1 MLFAAKSAILFPYSF
16 HSDLER
22 KHNLEHIKALFTMNE
37 NITSTEI
44 KNPQQSY
51 RLVIGVVLIGGG
63 ALILLEALLKTGWL
77 NFLTLPFLALIL
89 LIDGIRS
96 RRLLGIIPGCLA
108 GGTGLGI
115 LLGYGGIFDLPW
127 NENLAILLG
136 GFAAG
141 WLGIVAFSR
150 LLLKNYNWWAILL
163 VGIFGSLALTF
174 AVSQMRAIDFFGYII
189 SGIGISMLIWG
200 LLGNIF
206 GLIIPGSILSGI
218 GVGLYQAW
226 GSSADLN
233 GLARTGIML
242 VIFSIGWGMITVL
255 SRPIVQNFVWWPLIP
270 AGVMGITGYG
280 LYIGGS
286 PNSAVSFIGNTGS
299 IGLILLG
306 LYLLLV
312 RRGIHGGK

>member
-1 MLFAAKSAILFPYSF
+1 MMFTAKSAILFPYS
-16 HSDLER
+16 SDLDAER
-22 KHNLEHIKALFTMNE
+22 NHSLERIKAVLNMNE
-37 NITSTEI
+37 NLTSTEMRDS
-44 KNPQQSY
+44 QQSY
-51 RLVIGVVLIGGG
+51 RLIIGIALIGGG
-63 ALILLEALLKTGWL
+63 SLILLEALLKTGWL
-77 NFLTLPFLALIL
+77 SFMTLPFLALIL

-108 GGTGLGI
+108 GGAGLG
-115 LLGYGGIFDLPW
+115 LMAGYSGIFNLTW

-150 LLLKNYNWWAILL
+150 LLLKRYNWWALLL
-163 VGIFGSLALTF
+163 VGLFGALALTF
-174 AVSQMRAIDFFGYII
+174 SVSQMRAIDFFGYVI

-218 GVGLYQAW
+218 GIGLYQAW

-242 VIFSIGWGMITVL
+242 VIFAIGWGMITVL
-255 SRPIVQNFVWWPLIP
+255 SRPIVQQFIWWPLIP

-286 PNSAVSFIGNTGS
+286 PNSAFSFIGNTGS

>member
-1 MLFAAKSAILFPYSF
+1 M
-16 HSDLER
+16 ER
-22 KHNLEHIKALFTMNE
+22 IKALLPMNE
-37 NITSTEI
+37 NLTSTEI
-44 KNPQQSY
+44 KDPQQSY
-51 RLVIGVVLIGGG
+51 RLIIGIALIGGG
-63 ALILLEALLKTGWL
+63 ALILLDAFLKTGWL
-77 NFLTLPFLALIL
+77 SFLTLPFLALIL
-89 LIDGIRS
+89 LVDGIRS
-96 RRLLGIIPGCLA
+96 RRLLGIIPGCLV
-108 GGTGLGI
+108 GGIGLGVMF
-115 LLGYGGIFDLPW
+115 GYGGFFNLGW

-150 LLLKNYNWWAILL
+150 LRLKTYNWWAILL

-174 AVSQMRAIDFFGYII
+174 AISPMRTIDFFSYIV

-200 LLGNIF
+200 LVAHSF

-218 GVGLYQAW
+218 GVGIYQAW
-226 GSSADLN
+226 GSNTDLN

-242 VIFSIGWGMITVL
+242 VIFAIGWGMITVL
-255 SRPIVQNFVWWPLIP
+255 SRAIAQKFIWWPLIP

-286 PNSAVSFIGNTGS
+286 PNSAVNFIGNTGS

>member
-1 MLFAAKSAILFPYSF
+1 M
-16 HSDLER
+16 ER
-22 KHNLEHIKALFTMNE
+22 IKALLTMDE
-37 NITSTEI
+37 NLSSTKI
-44 KNPQQSY
+44 KEPQQSY
-51 RLVIGVVLIGGG
+51 HLIIGIALIGGG
-63 ALILLEALLKTGWL
+63 TLVLLEVLFKTGWL
-77 NFLTLPFLALIL
+77 SFLTLPFLALIL

-96 RRLLGIIPGCLA
+96 RRLLGIIPGCLV
-108 GGTGLGI
+108 GGASLGLI
-115 LLGYGGIFDLPW
+115 FGYGGFLNLTW
-127 NENLAILLG
+127 NESLAILLG

-141 WLGIVAFSR
+141 WLVMVAVSR
-150 LLLKNYNWWAILL
+150 LLLKNHNWWALLL
-163 VGIFGSLALTF
+163 VGIIGSLALTF
-174 AVSQMRAIDFFGYII
+174 AISQMRTIDFFSFII
-189 SGIGISMLIWG
+189 AGSGISMLIWG
-200 LLGNIF
+200 LLAHSF

-242 VIFSIGWGMITVL
+242 VIFAIGWGMITVL
-255 SRPIVQNFVWWPLIP
+255 SRPIVQNFIWWPLIP

>member
-1 MLFAAKSAILFPYSF
+1 MLFSAKSAILFSYSF
-16 HSDLER
+16 HSDLGRKQTVER
-22 KHNLEHIKALFTMNE
+22 IKALFTMND
-37 NITSTEI
+37 NLSSTEI
-44 KNPQQSY
+44 KDPQQSY
-51 RLVIGVVLIGGG
+51 RLVIGIALIGGG
-63 ALILLEALLKTGWL
+63 ALILLEAFFKTGWL
-77 NFLTLPFLALIL
+77 SFLTLPVLALIL

-96 RRLLGIIPGCLA
+96 RRLLGIIPGCLI
-108 GGTGLGI
+108 GGTGLG
-115 LLGYGGIFDLPW
+115 LLFGYGGVFNLGW

-150 LLLKNYNWWAILL
+150 LLLKRYNWWSLLL

-174 AVSQMRAIDFFGYII
+174 AISQMRTIDFFSYTTA
-189 SGIGISMLIWG
+189 GIGFSMLIWG
-200 LLGNIF
+200 LLAHSF
-206 GLIIPGSILSGI
+206 GLIIPGCILSGI

-233 GLARTGIML
+233 GLARTGILL
-242 VIFSIGWGMITVL
+242 VIFAIGWGMITVL
-255 SRPIVQNFVWWPLIP
+255 SRAIAQKFVWWPLIP

-286 PNSAVSFIGNTGS
+286 PNSAVNFIGNTGS